1 MLKFVFFVVLGIRV
15 AATAEEILLDIFSS
29 QNDRFKSTIHRVK
42 LYSNNLAEVA
52 HQVSLNKLLS
62 AGYNEIIIS
71 GFPVS
76 FQENSLQLLS
86 TSNIEVHDYKVVTT
100 IFPIQEH
107 PLYSNKIT
115 ELTDRITLLQKEK
128 DEIQGKQQTYE
139 SQLVHLKEF
148 ISSLLLLTGSQ
159 PTGTV
164 KKAGDYSEAMKLQQS
179 ESERLYKEIN
189 FLKSVEKEKQVEMDK
204 LLILLQ
210 SIGGSS
216 SSSAGFYMGEGGGME
231 QQRQQQQYRPPQKQM
246 ITDKQIY
253 LHVTAT
259 SDEAKGSSSPSGAL
273 ISGDV
278 FLRYFVQPAS
288 WEPKYEITIEN
299 NPSTIVKDEKQMR
312 TQPQSQPQE
321 PYLMQLGFYAKVY
334 QNTGMD
340 WENIELSLST
350 TAPEDNIERLRFP
363 ERKSVS
369 FAPQRQHPPPQ
380 YKTMAYGVARSIGGG
395 RNEAGPIKMTSGMIF
410 DGASPEMASGSLQDQ
425 DNMMPASLASVST
438 TSLGYLDS
446 SYLYQVTHKVN
457 LTSQS
462 NNRRLKDYSQSY
474 HHIFFMKE
482 FSLPI
487 QIFTYLSPAQG
498 DRTAYRMAFGKYPAE
513 ETPLLPSS
521 NVRITIESEFV
532 GEGNDFPGMNGNQYF
547 MQSLGKDQFLKVFYS
562 NALPMNARIEE
573 DRSTWFV
580 KDSVKYKIVQEDK
593 LITIKNTHKPGS
605 APTSSPKQSQN
616 DLMLY
621 VIAENI
627 PVTTDEEIKITFLS
641 PKVEDIIKEEKTT
654 KDTDNTN
661 NNNSGNDQTFLENI
675 LRKEYEKLK
684 KGEVTSSS
692 SSATSTTGNAALI
705 AKSIYYSKS
714 SGTIFW
720 ALWINHA
727 LFQSEISIPIQYK
740 IVHPENKPIYFQ

>member
-1 MLKFVFFVVLGIRV
+1 MLKFAFFVVVGIM
-15 AATAEEILLDIFSS
+15 AATAEEILLDILSS

-52 HQVSLNKLLS
+52 HQISLSKLLKP
-62 AGYNEIIIS
+62 GNNEIIIS
-71 GFPVS
+71 GFPSS
-76 FQENSLQLLS
+76 FMENSLQLLS
-86 TSNIEVHDYKVVTT
+86 TSNIEVHDYKVVTN
-100 IFPIQEH
+100 IFQMQEY
-107 PLYSNKIT
+107 PFYANTIT
-115 ELTDRITLLQKEK
+115 ELTDQIALLQKEK
-128 DEIQGKQQTYE
+128 DEIQGKKDIYGR
-139 SQLVHLKEF
+139 QLVHLKEF
-148 ISSLLLLTGSQ
+148 ISSLLTGSQ

-164 KKAGDYSEAMKLQQS
+164 KKASDYFEAMKLQQS

-189 FLKSVEKEKQVEMDK
+189 FLKSVEKEKQAEMEK
-204 LLILLQ
+204 LLVLLQ
-210 SIGGSS
+210 SIGGGSAFSTNEGGMEKRQQYFPLQKTPIIEKQIHLHVTASSDEAKSS
-216 SSSAGFYMGEGGGME
+216 SSS
-231 QQRQQQQYRPPQKQM
+231 
-246 ITDKQIY
+246 
-253 LHVTAT
+253 
-259 SDEAKGSSSPSGAL
+259 SSSSVAL

-288 WEPKYEITIEN
+288 WEPKYEIKIEN

-312 TQPQSQPQE
+312 TQPQSQQQQE

-340 WENIELSLST
+340 WENVELSLST
-350 TAPEDNIERLRFP
+350 TAPEENIERLRFP

-369 FAPQRQHPPPQ
+369 FAPQRQYPPPQ
-380 YKTMAYGVARSIGGG
+380 YQTKSYGVARSIGGG
-395 RNEAGPIKMTSGMIF
+395 RNEESKIMMKQSMMF
-410 DGASPEMASGSLQDQ
+410 DGAAPEMASIQE
-425 DNMMPASLASVST
+425 DNMMTASVSSVST
-438 TSLGYLDS
+438 TSLGNLDS
-446 SYLYQVTHKVN
+446 SYLYQVAHKVN
-457 LTSQS
+457 LSSSS
-462 NNRRLKDYSQSY
+462 NYRRLKDYSNRY

-605 APTSSPKQSQN
+605 ASLSPTTPKQSLN

-621 VIAENI
+621 IIAENI

-641 PKVEDIIKEEKTT
+641 PKLEEMVKED
-654 KDTDNTN
+654 KDTKSPEN
-661 NNNSGNDQTFLENI
+661 NNNSGNDQNFLENI

-684 KGEVTSSS
+684 KGEVSSSSS
-692 SSATSTTGNAALI
+692 SSASTTGNAALI